1 MVNFFVLT
9 LFLIFVVVKDL
20 PKRAGQN
27 MSFMESATEK
37 EKKKKKRN
45 QNFTSNGEYLSNCT
59 SFMVCSFV
67 FHLITFFFLT

>member
-20 PKRAGQN
+20 PTRAGQN

-37 EKKKKKRN
+37 KKKKKKNGIRI
-45 QNFTSNGEYLSNCT
+45 SNKTESIYIIVLRSWYAA
-59 SFMVCSFV
+59 
-67 FHLITFFFLT
+67 LFFI

>member
-37 EKKKKKRN
+37 KKKIKLKKESEFHIKRR
-45 QNFTSNGEYLSNCT
+45 
-59 SFMVCSFV
+59 V
-67 FHLITFFFLT
+67 FI

>member
-1 MVNFFVLT
+1 MSWSGKISPTLLHLYGLVAKKILKSHVFRWMVNFFVLT

-37 EKKKKKRN
+37 K
-45 QNFTSNGEYLSNCT
+45 
-59 SFMVCSFV
+59 
-67 FHLITFFFLT
+67 

>member
-37 EKKKKKRN
+37 EKKKKKKKESEFHIKRR
-45 QNFTSNGEYLSNCT
+45 
-59 SFMVCSFV
+59 V
-67 FHLITFFFLT
+67 FI

>member
-9 LFLIFVVVKDL
+9 LFLIFVVMKDL

-37 EKKKKKRN
+37 KNKIKKGIRISH
-45 QNFTSNGEYLSNCT
+45 QTESIYLIILRSWYAA
-59 SFMVCSFV
+59 
-67 FHLITFFFLT
+67 LFFI

>member
-27 MSFMESATEK
+27 MSFMESTT
-37 EKKKKKRN
+37 EKKKKKKKKKKESEFHIKRR
-45 QNFTSNGEYLSNCT
+45 
-59 SFMVCSFV
+59 V
-67 FHLITFFFLT
+67 FI